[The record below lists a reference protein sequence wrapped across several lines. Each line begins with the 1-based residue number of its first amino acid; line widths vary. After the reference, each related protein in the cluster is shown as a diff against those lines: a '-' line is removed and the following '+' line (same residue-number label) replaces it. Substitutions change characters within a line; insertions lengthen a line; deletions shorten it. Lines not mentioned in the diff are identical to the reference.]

1 MLRSCQSPT
10 HSLEFVA
17 ELGDGH
23 YWVSEPGLKVTFP
36 LRIIGD
42 EHEPSHVIV
51 ELSGVVQ
58 WSGKGGW
65 MEGVTFR
72 RPRMSTDQRGEIIRL
87 HDGGRVD
94 MGMCV
99 LDNEG
104 SQGAVA
110 VVSGTTSRG
119 EWFSTDIK
127 GSEANAGVLVESG
140 GSLNLRKVREH
151 YET

>member
-1 MLRSCQSPT
+1 MT
-10 HSLEFVA
+10 V
-17 ELGDGH
+17 
-23 YWVSEPGLKVTFP
+23 P

-42 EHEPSHVIV
+42 EHDPSHVIV

-72 RPRMSTDQRGEIIRL
+72 RPRMATDQNREILRL

-94 MGMCV
+94 MGVCV

-104 SQGAVA
+104 SQGPVA
-110 VVSGTTSRG
+110 VVTGAKSRG

-127 GSEANAGVLVESG
+127 GSEAGAGAMIESG
-140 GSLNLRKVREH
+140 GTLNLQNVRILFKGANSCPVYYGSH
-151 YET
+151 DVVLLFFSASL